1 MFGLPVWC
9 YLFFLPAAFFLLH
22 AVFQVIYGIIELD
35 VERKHRAIEDLIW
48 AVGIGVLTVGGL
60 FCASAIVKHQ
70 TILTFPAWGFTV
82 GMVGLLMLCVS
93 GVGLGFAIS
102 NKNTK
107 SKIKWII
114 IIIISILMLAVGL
127 FSNNGCIHR

>member
-22 AVFQVIYGIIELD
+22 AIFQGIYGIIELD
-35 VERKHRAIEDLIW
+35 VERKNRAIEDSIW
-48 AVGIGVLTVGGL
+48 GIGIGLSTTLCL
-60 FCASAIVKHQ
+60 FCISAIIKGK

-82 GMVGLLMLCVS
+82 GIVGLLMLCVS

-102 NKNTK
+102 DKNTK
-107 SKIKWII
+107 LKIKWII
-114 IIIISILMLAVGL
+114 VIIISILMLAAGL
-127 FSNNGCIHR
+127 LSKSL

>member
-48 AVGIGVLTVGGL
+48 AIGIGILTVSGL

-70 TILTFPAWGFTV
+70 TILSFPAWGFTAGVIGLIAGCV
-82 GMVGLLMLCVS
+82 GGTVLGLT
-93 GVGLGFAIS
+93 IK
-102 NKNTK
+102 NKK
-107 SKIKWII
+107 
-114 IIIISILMLAVGL
+114 
-127 FSNNGCIHR
+127 

>member
-22 AVFQVIYGIIELD
+22 AVFQVIYGIVELD
-35 VERKHRAIEDLIW
+35 VNCKARAVEDLIW
-48 AVGIGVLTVGGL
+48 AIGIGVLTVGGL

-82 GMVGLLMLCVS
+82 GMVGLLMLCVG

-102 NKNTK
+102 DKNTK
-107 SKIKWII
+107 LKIKWII
-114 IIIISILMLAVGL
+114 VIIISILNLAAGL
-127 FSNNGCIHR
+127 LSKSL